1 MKYRFFLQ
9 EETDL
14 AVKEMPLEEKYTSI
28 LDMYILETA
37 TSYAF
42 HKDQGT
48 LNKWLDQTVDS
59 YRAYMGP
66 MVDMM
71 KTLAP
76 GTPFKQAINQLA
88 SMQQTMQ
95 PLSEIE
101 LSWVSDREAVMRFK
115 NCEILRRSRELVKKT
130 GLNIEPKF
138 FCQMDWYRHSNPH
151 HPLQEIGMNTTCELE
166 ENGCKWTFRLLE
178 EKQRKQR
185 IEETEAMQRLEK
197 GEYKCP
203 M

>member
-1 MKYRFFLQ
+1 M
-9 EETDL
+9 T
-14 AVKEMPLEEKYTSI
+14 VKEMPLEEKYAAI
-28 LDMYILETA
+28 FDMYILETA
-37 TSYAF
+37 ASYAF
-42 HKDQGT
+42 HKEQGT
-48 LNKWLDQTVDS
+48 LSKWLDYMVES

-66 MVDMM
+66 MVEMM
-71 KTLAP
+71 KTLTP
-76 GTPFKQAINQLA
+76 GKPFTQAINQLA

-101 LSWVSDREAVMRFK
+101 LSGVSDREAVMRFK
-115 NCEILRRSRELVKKT
+115 NCEILRRSRGLVKKI
-130 GLNIEPKF
+130 GLDIDPKF
-138 FCQMDWYRHSNPH
+138 FCRMDWYRHAHPH
-151 HPLQEIGMNTTCELE
+151 HPLQEIGMDTTCELE

-185 IEETEAMQRLEK
+185 IEEAEVMERLEK